1 MVWRLVLLSA
11 DSAELRPRRLEVPA
25 TAVAGHRHSSPAALS
40 RNTARVLPGRTR
52 PRHRP
57 AASVRRHRRNIR
69 PSVKGG
75 DPAAHFSQTGP
86 AGKRPYSPEHIRPPA
101 MSNRLT
107 DRQQKNPLSIEILP
121 AVPQAFPASTAHRA
135 AALRAAP
142 PAEAAALRRKPLA
155 VLVSAVVAA
164 AVSPRT
170 PQEEE
175 VSAVNPAA
183 AVLAAQA
190 QRQIRPVAAAP
201 SGAGPAVR
209 PGAPVLAAASLRR
222 AHRAAHRKAPPP
234 GAAVLAAAPVGVV
247 SAAQVRKQIRLVA
260 AGLSG
265 DAPAVQPEGAAL
277 VVHLPES
284 RKKRKCLRP
293 APQEQGRPH
302 PLADLGS
309 GQPAPSPAQ
318 QEWAPAVPSGLPC
331 LNLGTAGISPRPRS
345 RLRLGHRLPAR
356 HSRNSA
362 GPPGETNPRC
372 KAAVLFSI
380 PAPQERLPAAPSGLP
395 LLSPGTAGISPR
407 LPPRPCPGHRA
418 PVRYSRNSARFPG
431 RTSFQ

>member
-1 MVWRLVLLSA
+1 M
-11 DSAELRPRRLEVPA
+11 
-25 TAVAGHRHSSPAALS
+25 
-40 RNTARVLPGRTR
+40 
-52 PRHRP
+52 
-57 AASVRRHRRNIR
+57 
-69 PSVKGG
+69 
-75 DPAAHFSQTGP
+75 
-86 AGKRPYSPEHIRPPA
+86 
-101 MSNRLT
+101 
-107 DRQQKNPLSIEILP
+107 
-121 AVPQAFPASTAHRA
+121 
-135 AALRAAP
+135 
-142 PAEAAALRRKPLA
+142 
-155 VLVSAVVAA
+155 
-164 AVSPRT
+164 
-170 PQEEE
+170 
-175 VSAVNPAA
+175 NPAA
-183 AVLAAQA
+183 AALAAQA

-234 GAAVLAAAPVGVV
+234 GAAVLAAVPVGVV

-345 RLRLGHRLPAR
+345 RLRLGHKLPAR

-362 GPPGETNPRC
+362 GPPGRTGPR
-372 KAAVLFSI
+372 
-380 PAPQERLPAAPSGLP
+380 
-395 LLSPGTAGISPR
+395 
-407 LPPRPCPGHRA
+407 
-418 PVRYSRNSARFPG
+418 
-431 RTSFQ
+431 